1 MIRWLNR
8 QKAEFLSFISSAGA
22 IFGMFWQAVR
32 WASIRPLR
40 KREIID
46 QMNKIGVMSC
56 PIVSLT
62 AIFTGMVLAL
72 QSAYSL
78 RNFQA
83 ELYVSGLV
91 AVAMARELG
100 PVLTALAVAGRVGAS
115 ITAELGTMK
124 VTEQIDALETLATN
138 PVSYLV
144 TPRLLAGI
152 IMLPVLTMYANI
164 LGIFGGYLVGVLK
177 LGISSEMY
185 MRMTWNTLIFKDV
198 YTGLIKSLFFG
209 IIIIVVGCYQGF
221 KTSGGAEGVGKA
233 TTVSVVTSFVLIIAA
248 DCLFTALFYFVF

>member
-8 QKAEFLSFISSAGA
+8 QRTEFLSFVSSAGA
-22 IFGMFWQAVR
+22 IFVMFWQAIR
-32 WASIRPLR
+32 WTSITPLR
-40 KREIID
+40 KKEIID

-78 RNFQA
+78 RSFQA
-83 ELYVSGLV
+83 EMYVSGLV

-152 IMLPVLTMYANI
+152 IMLPVLTMYSNI
-164 LGIFGGYLVGVLK
+164 LGIIGGYLVGVFK
-177 LGISSEMY
+177 LGISSDMY
-185 MRMTWNTLIFKDV
+185 LRMTWNTLLFKDV

-221 KTSGGAEGVGKA
+221 RAKGGAEGVGEA
-233 TTVSVVTSFVLIIAA
+233 TTVSVVTSFVLIIAT